1 MNKARIRI
9 AIMLV
14 VALLAV
20 SGMAFGTPS
29 ATAQA
34 VDDNASGAKLVVLG
48 VAGGPPF
55 QPKSVST
62 GFMLVVNGEQYLID
76 CGGGTPNNIMRAG
89 YSYGAIH
96 NIFFTHLHLD
106 HYLGYTELI
115 GRGPWAQDGSPLE
128 TITAYGPS
136 GTEEMNANATAFY
149 MQGALILND
158 PPIEPDAMDLDLEL
172 LDDGIYEV
180 YYDENVSVKAT
191 LVNHALLPPH
201 AGGFATYAYRFD
213 IISGADEGKS
223 IVFSGDRGPGA
234 PADALFPGSPGTDEP
249 DLFPELAEGADILV
263 HEAMDMRIE
272 LPEVVKLTHTDV
284 TLLPGLAKEWNVGT
298 LVLNHFIPAD
308 SPRVFRRLA
317 NSNRNGF
324 TGKIIVPRELTE
336 IDFQRLGRH
345 RGLACPQPIVSGR
358 PFRFRE

>member
-1 MNKARIRI
+1 MNKARLRI
-9 AIMLV
+9 AIQLV

-20 SGMAFGTPS
+20 AGMVFAPPS
-29 ATAQA
+29 ATANA
-34 VDDNASGAKLVVLG
+34 LAENASGAKLVVLG

-55 QPKSVST
+55 QSKSVST

-89 YSYGAIH
+89 YAYGAIH

-128 TITAYGPS
+128 TITAWGPP

-149 MQGALILND
+149 TQGALLQND
-158 PPIEPDAMDLDLEL
+158 QPIEPDAQDILIQPEEIL
-172 LDDGIYEV
+172 LV
-180 YYDENVSVKAT
+180 YDDENVEVTAT
-191 LVNHALLPPH
+191 LVNHALLPLYM
-201 AGGFATYAYRFD
+201 GGFATYAYRFD
-213 IISGADEGKS
+213 IISGADTGKS

-234 PADALFPGSPGTDEP
+234 PPGVPFPGAPGTNEP
-249 DLFPELAEGADILV
+249 DLFPELVEGADILV
-263 HEAMDMRIE
+263 HDAMDMSVG
-272 LPEVVKLTHTDV
+272 LPDVVKVTHTDV

-308 SPRVFRRLA
+308 SPQVFKRLA
-317 NSNRNGF
+317 NSNRNGY
-324 TGKIIVPRELTE
+324 TGKIIVPWELTE
-336 IDFQRLGRH
+336 IDFSRLGH
-345 RGLACPQPIVSGR
+345 NKEKACPQPIVSER
-358 PFRFRE
+358 PFRFKE